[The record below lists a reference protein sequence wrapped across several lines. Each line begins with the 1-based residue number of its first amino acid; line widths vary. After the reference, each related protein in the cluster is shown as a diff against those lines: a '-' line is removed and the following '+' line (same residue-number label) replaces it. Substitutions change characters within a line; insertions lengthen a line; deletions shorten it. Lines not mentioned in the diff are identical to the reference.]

1 MRGVRQALLLCALAS
16 AMWTGP
22 AAAQSGGN
30 AGVMIPP
37 APEPVPVSVKAS
49 NTALI
54 VLDLVDPIC
63 TREPRCMEKM
73 LAPAT
78 ALLGRARS
86 AGMFVLYGTRGPTL
100 TKWLPDVAPRP
111 GDVVIQSFAQD
122 RFYNTELDK
131 ILKEKGITTL
141 ILMGWKVSGSV
152 TYTSVG
158 ATAHNYTVV
167 VPVDATMA
175 RTDFETAVGIFQ
187 ILNQADSNPTNQ
199 PLKTKATTLSRTDLI
214 TIQ

>member
-1 MRGVRQALLLCALAS
+1 MRVIRQALLLCALAS
-16 AMWTGP
+16 AMCAGP

-30 AGVMIPP
+30 SGVVIPP
-37 APEPVPVSVKAS
+37 VPEPVPVSVKAS

-78 ALLGRARS
+78 SLLVRARS

-100 TKWLPDVAPRP
+100 SKWLPDVAPAA
-111 GDVVIQSFAQD
+111 GEVVIQSYAQD
-122 RFYNTELDK
+122 RFYNTDLDK
-131 ILKEKGITTL
+131 ILREKGITTL

-158 ATAHNYTVV
+158 ATARNYTVV
-167 VPVDATMA
+167 VPVDASMA
-175 RTDFETAVGIFQ
+175 TTDYETAVGIFQ

>member
-1 MRGVRQALLLCALAS
+1 
-16 AMWTGP
+16 
-22 AAAQSGGN
+22 
-30 AGVMIPP
+30 
-37 APEPVPVSVKAS
+37 
-49 NTALI
+49 
-54 VLDLVDPIC
+54 
-63 TREPRCMEKM
+63 
-73 LAPAT
+73 
-78 ALLGRARS
+78 
-86 AGMFVLYGTRGPTL
+86 MFVLYGTRGPTL
-100 TKWLPDVAPRP
+100 SKWLPDVVPKP
-111 GDVVIQSFAQD
+111 GDVVIQSYAQD

-158 ATAHNYTVV
+158 ATARNYTVV
-167 VPVDATMA
+167 VPIDASMA
-175 RTDFETAVGIFQ
+175 TTDYETAVGIFQ